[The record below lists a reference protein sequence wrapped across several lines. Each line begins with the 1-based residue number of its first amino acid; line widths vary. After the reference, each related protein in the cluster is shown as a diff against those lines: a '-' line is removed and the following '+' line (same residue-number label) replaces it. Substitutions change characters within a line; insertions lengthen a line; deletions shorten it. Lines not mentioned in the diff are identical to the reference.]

1 MAILIPPGFA
11 EIAVE
16 LRATGDPD
24 PWYVTWGVDCS
35 ASGGD
40 IEQIGNT
47 SITAFLSILEQ
58 ISEDVTLTGAFVT
71 LGQDGADNIRQFV
84 PNGSLNHGGD
94 TNGKLPQNC
103 AVLIRKNSGQGGRRS
118 RGRIFIPLL
127 AGETVVSNVGQIS
140 PAALASYQT
149 QATEFFDSLAL
160 EPGPT
165 PMVILHSSGGISLA
179 GPPTP
184 VTSVSVDSTIATQ
197 RRRLR

>member
-84 PNGSLNHGGD
+84 PNGSLNHGGHQRQAPSELRGAD
-94 TNGKLPQNC
+94 PEEQRAGWPALPRTHLHPP
-103 AVLIRKNSGQGGRRS
+103 AGRRD
-118 RGRIFIPLL
+118 RG
-127 AGETVVSNVGQIS
+127 
-140 PAALASYQT
+140 
-149 QATEFFDSLAL
+149 
-160 EPGPT
+160 
-165 PMVILHSSGGISLA
+165 
-179 GPPTP
+179 
-184 VTSVSVDSTIATQ
+184 
-197 RRRLR
+197 